1 MDAAARPIRT
11 EAERNP
17 MIEAGSGFWWMMAA
31 IALYFLAMVGIG
43 LWASTRTNDKDDY
56 MIGGRDL
63 PAPVAALSAGASDMS
78 GWLLMGLPGALFV
91 AGMSELWIVIGL
103 FIGTWANWK
112 WIAPRLRVRVARS
125 TPLSIDA
132 SVRVTRRAEPAA
144 SASSS
149 LSGTAARMRA
159 WREAGAR
166 SMEATASH
174 SWPSRGEPS
183 GSSPPGAFRRRPTD
197 GPDC

>member
-78 GWLLMGLPGALFV
+78 GWLLMGLPGALYLG
-91 AGMSELWIVIGL
+91 GMAQSWIAIGL
-103 FIGTWANWK
+103 TLGAWVNWK
-112 WIAPRLRVRVARS
+112 VVAPRLRLFTEQYGNAITLPSYFGNRLVRGGRM
-125 TPLSIDA
+125 L
-132 SVRVTRRAEPAA
+132 RVVSGLVILILHTKETSGAERIVQNGVVMLRERIEVLTKGAA
-144 SASSS
+144 EEFG
-149 LSGTAARMRA
+149 L
-159 WREAGAR
+159 
-166 SMEATASH
+166 
-174 SWPSRGEPS
+174 
-183 GSSPPGAFRRRPTD
+183 PGGCD
-197 GPDC
+197 KCG